1 MADESI
7 TSASVPGPQ
16 PPATATSVD
25 ASYPAS
31 IAFINNLQ
39 SPTTLFDGTNYVTWS
54 AAFQRF
60 LEIHGR
66 LSHLTDAPP
75 LLEAPHFS
83 TWVIQDRAVTSWMLK
98 MAIPAIAEPM
108 QLISPSRAIWD
119 EWARMYGYQSNIG
132 RTVDIF
138 EGLFKTKQA
147 GRSLQDYYGSLRSLL
162 TQLEVHQPY
171 TTDIATQRCY
181 REELAVALF
190 LAGLDSP
197 VSSQI
202 RGPIL
207 SAQSLPTLGETF
219 STALRVSTGI
229 VSPAAPLSSTE
240 STALLSSGPRSRNRG
255 SDGGRGRGRD
265 GQGRGRGCDG
275 QLYPPCEHCQR
286 YGHRSDHC
294 WEKFGKPAQM
304 AHAITT
310 TNTSSIAPDSLL
322 ISRAEYDRLMT
333 THTPAGGSPSGG
345 SLTSHLAS
353 TSTSGTALLASPPG
367 PWIIDSGASAHMSG
381 TPSLLSRLSRL
392 PNPDSVS
399 IADGRVCPVAGKG
412 LATPTSSLPLSD
424 VLYVP
429 NFPVNLLSIS
439 AITKTLFCSVYFFPY
454 HCTFQDLRTGK
465 RIGLGRETGRGLYE
479 LVPDT
484 PSTGFRCLLSQGD
497 SPLQWHRRLGHPGIT
512 KLRLALPWITLSTFE
527 CESCQ
532 LGKHFRSTYSRLDSI
547 PSTHPFDLVHCDVW
561 GPSRT
566 SSISNFRYY
575 IVFIDDF
582 SRASW
587 VYLLRDRTNVLPSVR
602 QFLQEIS
609 TQYSLTP
616 KILRTDNAMEFV
628 QTALQDHCSSLGII
642 HQTSCPHTSQQN
654 GVAERKHRHLLDMT
668 CTLLVEMGVPHYL
681 WHDALLTSAY
691 LLNRLPSSPLGGE
704 VPHRRLHPTRELFS
718 LPPRV
723 FGCVAFVHDHTPNL
737 SKLSPRSIKGV
748 FVGYSRTQKGYRV
761 YLPDQRKYL
770 VSADVTFF
778 ESTRYFSAAP
788 APPSPIPPPP
798 PTSCPAAP
806 PSTSS
811 PDVAPFPPLLEAGS
825 PDPPSPP
832 PHHFIYHHRLRM
844 CLHPLR
850 SPSSHQMGPRPRPQV
865 RHPLHCRPP
874 TFIYPS
880 HFAKVHVLVPSIP
893 FLITSTMTTCTPPIV
908 PSPSPSPPSRFL
920 GPTWRLWRFHTG
932 RRPWIR
938 SSRLLPTVVHGSWF
952 LVHRIPMLLPADG
965 SSL

>member
-16 PPATATSVD
+16 PPATATSVV

-31 IAFINNLQ
+31 LAFINNLQ
-39 SPTTLFDGTNYVTWS
+39 IPTTLFDGTNYVTWS

-66 LSHLTDAPP
+66 LSHLTNAPP

-98 MAIPAIAEPM
+98 MAIPEISEPM

-171 TTDIATQRCY
+171 TTDIATQRRY

-265 GQGRGRGCDG
+265 GQGRGRGRDG

-286 YGHRSDHC
+286 YGHRSDRC

-392 PNPDSVS
+392 PNPESVS

-484 PSTGFRCLLSQGD
+484 PSTGFRCLLSQRD

-512 KLRLALPWITLSTFE
+512 KLRLALLWITLSTFE

-532 LGKHFRSTYSRLDSI
+532 LGKHFLSTYSRLDSI

-561 GPSRT
+561 GPSRI

-575 IVFIDDF
+575 IVFIEDF

-587 VYLLRDRTNVLPSVR
+587 VYLLRDRTDVLPSVR

-668 CTLLVEMGVPHYL
+668 RTLLVEMGVPHSL

-704 VPHRRLHPTRELFS
+704 VPLRRLHPTRELFS

-825 PDPPSPP
+825 PDPPSLPP
-832 PHHFIYHHRLRM
+832 PPTTSFTTTGSVCVSIRSGLRQATRWVLALVHRSGTPCIAAHR
-844 CLHPLR
+844 
-850 SPSSHQMGPRPRPQV
+850 PSSTRRTSQRYTYLYP
-865 RHPLHCRPP
+865 
-874 TFIYPS
+874 PS
-880 HFAKVHVLVPSIP
+880 HFSL
-893 FLITSTMTTCTPPIV
+893 
-908 PSPSPSPPSRFL
+908 
-920 GPTWRLWRFHTG
+920 
-932 RRPWIR
+932 RP
-938 SSRLLPTVVHGSWF
+938 L
-952 LVHRIPMLLPADG
+952 
-965 SSL
+965 